1 MHCNGLTEPKKSKQ
15 IQVDPKRA
23 LQFGDKVGA
32 KQLFFSAN
40 AEGRLEMI
48 GNLEIW
54 KPEGEG
60 DQDDEAGKVE
70 QRKDWQPCEAVI
82 YDDIIYFNKL

>member
-1 MHCNGLTEPKKSKQ
+1 
-15 IQVDPKRA
+15 
-23 LQFGDKVGA
+23 
-32 KQLFFSAN
+32 
-40 AEGRLEMI
+40 MI

-70 QRKDWQPCEAVI
+70 QWKDWQPCETVI